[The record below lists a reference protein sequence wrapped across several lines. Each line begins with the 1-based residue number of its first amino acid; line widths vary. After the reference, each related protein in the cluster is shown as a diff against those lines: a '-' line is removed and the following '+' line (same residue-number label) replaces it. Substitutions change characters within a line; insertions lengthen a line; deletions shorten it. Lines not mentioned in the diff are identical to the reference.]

1 MKISIV
7 ISFSII
13 IFSCNDKNTKSVGK
27 YDLVKDTLKIN
38 SGNKIE
44 IANIKVDESQNE
56 VMFEEDILFNGK
68 LKRYFTLNEFHNVFG
83 KADSIKLMSEVDPC
97 NYIFENE
104 DGSKDMNDKYLYKNG
119 SIFEN
124 TKQKVAVNEFRFTK
138 DNFVM
143 FKRVKLNSSTTI
155 IELQKLFPNAINKIE
170 TMNVNDGVT
179 LQKIKL
185 REDGYNNS
193 DGHIEIIIKNEK
205 LYLLRWWFPC

>member
-44 IANIKVDESQNE
+44 IDNIKVDESQNE